1 MRLEQHRGALVVYG
15 RRLLQSGLTRGTGGN
30 LSIFDRA
37 SGTIAM
43 TPSGVDYLETVSEDI
58 VLMDLAGRIVE
69 CREGRR
75 PTSEWELH
83 LAIYRRRPDLSAIVH
98 THSVYATAIACTGQT
113 IRPVHY
119 LAAIGGTAIRCAPYA
134 TYGTP
139 ELANTC
145 AQTLGEDYAILMANH
160 GVICAAGN
168 LPEAFSRAEHIEFV
182 AQLQCISDSLGG
194 ARVLDEAAMSSVREK
209 FGTNPYR

>member
-1 MRLEQHRGALVVYG
+1 MRQAEQREALVVYG

-30 LSIFDRA
+30 LSSFDRRA
-37 SGTIAM
+37 GIIAM
-43 TPSGVDYLETVSEDI
+43 TPSGVDYFDTIPEDI
-58 VLMDLAGRIVE
+58 VLMDLSGQILE

-83 LAIYRRRPDLSAIVH
+83 LAIYRRRPDLGAIVH

-119 LAAIGGTAIRCAPYA
+119 LAAMGGSAIRCAPYA

-139 ELANTC
+139 ELASAC
-145 AQTLGEDYAILMANH
+145 ALTLGEDYAVLLANH
-160 GVICAAGN
+160 GVICAAGD
-168 LPEAFSRAEHIEFV
+168 LPEAFSRAEHIEYV

-194 ARVLDEAAMSSVREK
+194 ARLLDETAMAAVREK